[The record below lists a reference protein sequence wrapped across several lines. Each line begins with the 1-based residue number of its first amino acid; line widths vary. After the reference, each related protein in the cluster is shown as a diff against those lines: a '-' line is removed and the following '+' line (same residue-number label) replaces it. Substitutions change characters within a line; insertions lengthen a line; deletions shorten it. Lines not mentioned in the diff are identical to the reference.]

1 MYFRMM
7 PFFCI
12 HISQGSVAIRLGYGG
27 VIVYDFVINFLLS
40 VTVKKVCKIGQYLV
54 KLWPRVRCLV
64 FFDSSVV
71 PHSGWTRSPTDR
83 SLIQQYQSVIDQS
96 CSFGEVHVLKLLSDP
111 LEVGNILPGINDNVR
126 ERGLEQKCFHTLTE
140 GRQRR
145 GRDHIVRHAVPDGAS
160 GDWEGPATDVSQFH
174 GRYQQT
180 IGPSRAEGTSTR
192 QIGDTNQL
200 TEV

>member
-1 MYFRMM
+1 M
-7 PFFCI
+7 
-12 HISQGSVAIRLGYGG
+12 GYL
-27 VIVYDFVINFLLS
+27 YMAFLQFLTES
-40 VTVKKVCKIGQYLV
+40 NSERILKIGQYLV

-83 SLIQQYQSVIDQS
+83 SLIQQYQSVINQS

-140 GRQRR
+140 GRRGW
-145 GRDHIVRHAVPDGAS
+145 GRDHIVRQAVPDGAS
-160 GDWEGPATDVSQFH
+160 GH
-174 GRYQQT
+174 R
-180 IGPSRAEGTSTR
+180 R
-192 QIGDTNQL
+192 
-200 TEV
+200 